1 MKKILKKENVFL
13 IFLIVYIFSFIIVK
27 PVSNLDELWNYNMAR
42 AISEGLVPY
51 KEVSMVITP
60 LLSFINAIFLLILG
74 NNLIIMRILASVLCA
89 TILYITFKIFL
100 LLIKEIK
107 ISVIFTLLLGFL
119 MVKDFCIDYN
129 FFSLLLVLIIL
140 YLEIKKNDNQK
151 GLLENLTKNKSNI
164 AIGILAGCVIL
175 SKQTIGAILSF
186 AVVIYPIFWVRNKN
200 DFKIFL
206 KIALQRILGI
216 AIPIFILLIYLLV
229 TGSLEDF
236 ISYTIFGVFTFSNKI
251 PYSILLKEK
260 LIIKLLAVVVP
271 ISVIL
276 MIVISI
282 FAKKIKISTNFKILT
297 IYSLV
302 PLIIIYPISDQIH
315 FLIGS
320 YIVFI
325 GILYLLFL
333 ILKWAIKKINF
344 KSKNI
349 VMYGLQ
355 IIICMVMFV
364 CSVASIV
371 ENAIIYIESDKSSK
385 NHGIKHYEN
394 LIIEPYLLDRIKE
407 VDEFIVNQNG
417 KKVYILDAEAAV
429 YNIPLDIYNKD
440 YDMFLLGNLGKDGV
454 QGIIQ
459 RIEKEQETDDCIYLV
474 RNPSYNYNWQTPMD
488 VIHYVQN
495 NLEKIGQVSIYDIY
509 AYN

>member
-1 MKKILKKENVFL
+1 MKKILKKENIFFLFL
-13 IFLIVYIFSFIIVK
+13 IAYVFSFIIVK
-27 PVSNLDELWNYNMAR
+27 PISNLDELWNYNMAR
-42 AISEGLVPY
+42 TISEGLIPY

-60 LLSFINAIFLLILG
+60 LLSFINAVFLLILG

-89 TILYITFKIFL
+89 TILYVTFKIFL
-100 LLIKEIK
+100 LLTRKIK

-151 GLLENLTKNKSNI
+151 GLLENLTKIKSNI
-164 AIGILAGCVIL
+164 IIGILAGCVIL
-175 SKQTIGAILSF
+175 SKQTIGATLSL
-186 AVVIYPIFWVRNKN
+186 VIVIYPIFWVRNKN

-216 AIPIFILLIYLLV
+216 AIPMFIMLIYLLL
-229 TGSLEDF
+229 TGSLLDF
-236 ISYTIFGVFTFSNKI
+236 ISYTILGGLTFSNKI
-251 PYSILLKEK
+251 SYSSLLQGDF
-260 LIIKLLAVVVP
+260 IIKSLAIITP
-271 ISVIL
+271 ITVII
-276 MIVISI
+276 MIIISI
-282 FAKKIKISTNFKILT
+282 FTKKIKESTNFKILT

-302 PLIIIYPISDQIH
+302 PIIIIYPISDQIH

-333 ILKWAIKKINF
+333 ILKWAVG
-344 KSKNI
+344 KSNLKQKDFI
-349 VMYGLQ
+349 LY
-355 IIICMVMFV
+355 IIELTTCVIMLSFT
-364 CSVASIV
+364 AISIV
-371 ENAIIYIESDKSSK
+371 KNVMTYINADESSK

-407 VDEFIVNQNG
+407 IDAFITSQNG

-429 YNIPLDIYNKD
+429 YNIPLDIYYKD
-440 YDMFLLGNLGKDGV
+440 YDMFNLGNFGKDGTE
-454 QGIIQ
+454 GIIQ
-459 RIEKEQETDDCIYLV
+459 RIEKGQETDDCIYLV

-509 AYN
+509 LYN

>member
-1 MKKILKKENVFL
+1 MKKILKKENIFFLFL
-13 IFLIVYIFSFIIVK
+13 IAYVFSFIIVK

-42 AISEGLVPY
+42 TISEGLIPY

-60 LLSFINAIFLLILG
+60 LLSFINAVFLLILG

-89 TILYITFKIFL
+89 TILYVTFKIFL

-107 ISVIFTLLLGFL
+107 ISVIFTLLLGLL

-129 FFSLLLVLIIL
+129 FFSLLLVLIVL

-151 GLLENLTKNKSNI
+151 GLLENLTKIKSNI
-164 AIGILAGCVIL
+164 IIGILAGCVIL
-175 SKQTIGAILSF
+175 SKQTIGATLSL
-186 AVVIYPIFWVRNKN
+186 VIVIYPIFWVRNKN

-216 AIPIFILLIYLLV
+216 AIPMFIMLIYLLL
-229 TGSLEDF
+229 TGSLLDF
-236 ISYTIFGVFTFSNKI
+236 ISYTILGGLTFSNKI
-251 PYSILLKEK
+251 SYSSLLQGDF
-260 LIIKLLAVVVP
+260 IIKSLAIITP
-271 ISVIL
+271 ITVII
-276 MIVISI
+276 MIIISI
-282 FAKKIKISTNFKILT
+282 FTKKIKESTNFKILT

-302 PLIIIYPISDQIH
+302 PIIIIYPISDQIH

-333 ILKWAIKKINF
+333 ILKWAVG
-344 KSKNI
+344 KSNLKQKDFI
-349 VMYGLQ
+349 LY
-355 IIICMVMFV
+355 IIELTTCVIMLSFT
-364 CSVASIV
+364 AISIV
-371 ENAIIYIESDKSSK
+371 KNVMTYINADESSK

-407 VDEFIVNQNG
+407 IDAFITSQNG

-429 YNIPLDIYNKD
+429 YNIPLDIYYKD
-440 YDMFLLGNLGKDGV
+440 YDMFNLGNFGKDGTE
-454 QGIIQ
+454 GIIQ
-459 RIEKEQETDDCIYLV
+459 RIEKGQETDDCIYLV

-509 AYN
+509 LYN

>member
-1 MKKILKKENVFL
+1 MKKILKKENIFFLFL
-13 IFLIVYIFSFIIVK
+13 IAYVFSFIIVK

-42 AISEGLVPY
+42 TISEGLIPY

-60 LLSFINAIFLLILG
+60 LLSFINAVFLLILG

-89 TILYITFKIFL
+89 TILYVTFKIFL

-107 ISVIFTLLLGFL
+107 ISVIFTLLLGLL
-119 MVKDFCIDYN
+119 MAKDFCIDYN
-129 FFSLLLVLIIL
+129 FFSLLLVLIVL

-151 GLLENLTKNKSNI
+151 GLLENLTKIKSNI
-164 AIGILAGCVIL
+164 IIGILAGCVIL
-175 SKQTIGAILSF
+175 SKQTIGATLSL
-186 AVVIYPIFWVRNKN
+186 VIVIYPIFWVRNKN

-216 AIPIFILLIYLLV
+216 AIPMFIMLIYLLL
-229 TGSLEDF
+229 TGSLLDF
-236 ISYTIFGVFTFSNKI
+236 ISYTILGGLTFSNKI
-251 PYSILLKEK
+251 SYSSLLQGDF
-260 LIIKLLAVVVP
+260 IIKSLAIITP
-271 ISVIL
+271 ITVII
-276 MIVISI
+276 MIIISI
-282 FAKKIKISTNFKILT
+282 FTKKIKVSTNFKILT

-333 ILKWAIKKINF
+333 ILKWAVG
-344 KSKNI
+344 KSNLKQKDFI
-349 VMYGLQ
+349 LY
-355 IIICMVMFV
+355 IIELTTCVIMLSFT
-364 CSVASIV
+364 AISIV
-371 ENAIIYIESDKSSK
+371 KNVMTYINADESSK

-407 VDEFIVNQNG
+407 IDAFITSQNG

-429 YNIPLDIYNKD
+429 YNIPLDIYYKD
-440 YDMFLLGNLGKDGV
+440 YDMFNLGNFGKDGTE
-454 QGIIQ
+454 GIIQ
-459 RIEKEQETDDCIYLV
+459 RIEKGQETDDCIYLV

-509 AYN
+509 LYN